1 MYEWPFKPEDIYFYP
16 VKTEA
21 EYESM
26 MTDYE
31 DCTYASLSWVADS
44 ISGTYEVCAVVLP
57 RTVYNASDR
66 NFRPCKFKASIGY
79 ETVDGV
85 EQTYDFED
93 EVQNDPYRVDTVKI
107 GTFTI
112 PVCSYGQPDA
122 KVHLTLECS
131 ISRMESGRYNR
142 EMYLDC
148 LYFKPNRE
156 EE

>member
-1 MYEWPFKPEDIYFYP
+1 MYKRQ
-16 VKTEA
+16 
-21 EYESM
+21 
-26 MTDYE
+26 
-31 DCTYASLSWVADS
+31 
-44 ISGTYEVCAVVLP
+44 VLP

-66 NFRPCKFKASIGY
+66 NFRPCKFTASISY
-79 ETVDGV
+79 ETEDGV

-107 GTFTI
+107 GTFTV

-156 EE
+156 EK